1 LRDIAEPAA
10 NSAAKDHGDGVSDPD
25 DQLSDRDTAVFRHH
39 ADALFGDAPDGI
51 TIQHGG
57 RIVYANRR
65 MAALTGHSDPAHL
78 IGASSLHLYSEDDLA
93 SVLARLQ
100 STYFGRP
107 TPPMRHR
114 IQRTD
119 GEQIEV
125 EVSCLLLTLAST
137 RMLVEVAR
145 TREATRREVRQVR
158 SARDDQTSVA

>member
-1 LRDIAEPAA
+1 
-10 NSAAKDHGDGVSDPD
+10 
-25 DQLSDRDTAVFRHH
+25 
-39 ADALFGDAPDGI
+39 
-51 TIQHGG
+51 
-57 RIVYANRR
+57 
-65 MAALTGHSDPAHL
+65 L
-78 IGASSLHLYSEDDLA
+78 IGASSLHLYTEDDLA

-145 TREATRREVRQVR
+145 TREATRREVRKVR
-158 SARDDQTSVA
+158 SALDDHTSVA